1 MSRFRPALLAA
12 LLALAAGPAVRH
24 AVAQSADPVRY
35 ASPRFDFAFV
45 MPAGN
50 KAEGKD
56 RPYAGRD
63 KSQAWHDVR
72 IGPVDK
78 GNYGCTIVVQ
88 PMARLRDDGTGKPRT
103 LDPLLRGVTTGAIHR
118 DTRVKADQSSK
129 IDLADD
135 PVAFAGQEA
144 RRATIEI
151 AHFRSGTPLFKGF
164 ELRTFRAY
172 GRVSLRCLV
181 DVKFGDAARYEA
193 LVKSLLESFAF
204 TKK

>member
-1 MSRFRPALLAA
+1 MPRLRPAVFAP
-12 LLALAAGPAVRH
+12 LLALAAIPAW
-24 AVAQSADPVRY
+24 AQNDAPVRY
-35 ASPRFDFAFV
+35 VSPRFDFAFV
-45 MPAGN
+45 IPAGD

-63 KSQAWHDVR
+63 KTLAGHDVR
-72 IGPVDK
+72 IGPTGK

-88 PMARLRDDGTGKPRT
+88 PMARLRDDGTGRPRT
-103 LDPLLRGVTTGAIHR
+103 LEPLLRGVTTGAIHR

-129 IDLADD
+129 IELADD

-204 TKK
+204 TRK